1 MKSDREPSSECGKRI
16 QEHIRKMLKELA
28 DHHRLKVVAERYE
41 VAQASHRG

>member
-1 MKSDREPSSECGKRI
+1 MKSDRELSSECGKRI

-28 DHHRLKVVAERYE
+28 DYQRLKIVTERYE